1 MKKNLAIFASGSGT
15 NAENIANFFKGSDEV
30 EVKLILTNKPDAFV
44 LNRAQKLHI
53 PTLVFTKADF
63 LESDRVIQ
71 ALSEHHIDCIVLA
84 GFLWLIPSNLVKAY
98 PNRIINIHPALLP
111 KFGGKGMYGA
121 KVHEAVIAAG
131 EKYSGITVH
140 LVNEKYDDGKVLF
153 QASCPVLDGDTPG
166 SLAARIHELEYAYFP
181 KVVQDHLAKL
191 M

>member
-15 NAENIANFFKGSDEV
+15 NAENIANFFKGSNEV
-30 EVKLILTNKPDAFV
+30 AVKLILSNKPDAFV
-44 LNRAQKLHI
+44 LERAKKLQI

-63 LESDRVIQ
+63 IESDRVIQ
-71 ALSEHHIDCIVLA
+71 VLRQHQIDCIVLA
-84 GFLWLIPSNLVKAY
+84 GFLWLIPSSLVKAY

-131 EKYSGITVH
+131 EKYSGITIH
-140 LVNEKYDDGKVLF
+140 LVNEKYDEGKVLF

-181 KVVQDHLAKL
+181 KVVQDHLANL
-191 M
+191 R